1 MELWRHCARWL
12 IDCRVLPPNHRV
24 ILDTAQVCDLA
35 QALRD
40 GVLLC
45 QLLNNLMPHSVNL
58 SEINVRPQMSQFL
71 CLKNI
76 RTFLSNCIEKFGM
89 RRADLFEA
97 FDLFDVRDFG
107 KVINTLSML
116 SWTQVAQS
124 KGLSP
129 FPTEDYEADDDI
141 YSGLSDQ
148 IDDTGEEDEDLYD
161 CVDLDEEEGHEIYEV
176 LMKGDEQPAPL
187 KDGKMTSD
195 DMKRCCLH
203 ELYQTE
209 EKYTDTL
216 GSICQYFMKPLQ
228 NFLRRDKI
236 SDIFINI
243 EDLRKLHQ
251 NFLLDT
257 KNFTSLKTS
266 QNLHQVFLQYKEKFL
281 IYGTY
286 CSHVES
292 ASKRLE
298 QISQEHEGFRMK
310 LEECSQRANNGRFSL
325 RDLLMVPMQRVLKYH
340 LLLQELVKH
349 TTEPTEKEN
358 LKLALDAMRDL
369 AQCVN
374 EVKRDNE
381 TIKQITNFQCC
392 IENLNESLAQYGR
405 PKTDGELKITTAE
418 KKSKLDRYAFLLDQA
433 LLICKRKGDS
443 YDLKEFIKLQN
454 YQIRDDSCGEKDNK
468 KWSHM
473 FYLIDSRGSHGYELY
488 FKTRE
493 LKKKWMEQFEMA
505 LSNIY
510 PEDAHANGHDFQ
522 MYSFENTATC
532 RSCQMLLRGMFFQGY
547 RCVNCRAPAHKECLG
562 RVPCCGR
569 QDGAGAALKKK
580 AGRGPPSKRAETG
593 LTKME
598 TCHNYVGIPPPPIAF
613 GPPLQMQ
620 KGDVIELTKAEAEQ
634 NWWEGRNTST
644 NEIGFFPCNLVKPY
658 IYNALACSNLSS
670 FIWYAGPMERK
681 EAEYLLANRSDGTF
695 LVRQRVKDSGEFAI
709 SLKFNQEIKHMKVT
723 VLEGLWRLTEKK
735 GFKGLPELVGFYQ
748 QNSLKD
754 CFKLLDTMLQF
765 PYKEPEKKENIKLAE
780 QRVKYLGSARA
791 RYDFCARDRTELTLK
806 EGDVIRILNK
816 KGHQGWWKGEV
827 YGKIG
832 WFPSNYV
839 EDDFSEYC

>member
-12 IDCRVLPPNHRV
+12 IQCRVLPPNHRV
-24 ILDTAQVCDLA
+24 TLDTAQVCDLA

-45 QLLNNLMPHSVNL
+45 QLLNNLMPHAVNL
-58 SEINVRPQMSQFL
+58 REINVRPQMSQFL

-76 RTFLSNCIEKFGM
+76 RTFLTTCSDKFGM

-107 KVINTLSML
+107 KVIDTLSIL
-116 SWTQVAQS
+116 SWTQISQS
-124 KGLSP
+124 RGFEP
-129 FPTEDYEADDDI
+129 FPTEELAAEEDI

-161 CVDLDEEEGHEIYEV
+161 CVEMEEEEGNEIYED
-176 LMKGDEQPAPL
+176 LMKTEQPPAPASG
-187 KDGKMTSD
+187 GKMTAE
-195 DMKRCCLH
+195 DMRRCCIQ

-216 GSICQYFMKPLQ
+216 GCICQYFMRPLQ
-228 NFLRRDKI
+228 TFLRRQEM
-236 SDIFINI
+236 SSIFMNI
-243 EDLRKLHQ
+243 EDLLTLHQ
-251 NFLLDT
+251 SFLAEMKSCILN
-257 KNFTSLKTS
+257 KNQPSLY
-266 QNLHQVFLQYKEKFL
+266 QVFMRYKEKFL

-286 CSHVES
+286 CSQVEF
-292 ASKRLE
+292 ATKQLE
-298 QISQEHEGFRMK
+298 QTSQEHEGVRMK

-381 TIKQITNFQCC
+381 TLKQITNFQLS
-392 IENLNESLAQYGR
+392 IENLTDSLALFGR
-405 PKTDGELKITTAE
+405 PKTDGELKITTVE
-418 KKSKLDRYAFLLDQA
+418 KKSKLDRYAFLLDRA
-433 LLICKRKGDS
+433 LLICKRKGDTF
-443 YDLKEFIKLQN
+443 DLKEFIKLQS
-454 YQIRDDSCGEKDNK
+454 YQIRDDSAGERENK

-473 FYLIDSRGSHGYELY
+473 FLLIDTRGSQGYELF

-510 PEDAHANGHDFQ
+510 PDDALANGHDFQ
-522 MYSFENTATC
+522 MYSFEETATC
-532 RSCQMLLRGMFFQGY
+532 KACQMLLRGLFFQGY
-547 RCVNCRAPAHKECLG
+547 RCCRCRAPAHKECLG
-562 RVPCCGR
+562 RVPCCGK
-569 QDGAGAALKKK
+569 QDSCSSTNKKQK
-580 AGRGPPSKRAETG
+580 PGRGAQSKKTDSG

-598 TCHNYVGIPPPPIAF
+598 TFQEYFGLPPPPIAF
-613 GPPLQMQ
+613 GPALRME
-620 KGDVIELTKAEAEQ
+620 KGHIIELTKAEADQ
-634 NWWEGRNTST
+634 HWWEGRNTSS
-644 NEIGFFPCNLVKPY
+644 NEIGFFPCSHVKPFV
-658 IYNALACSNLSS
+658 STPVPDLSL
-670 FIWYAGPMERK
+670 FPWYAGPMERK
-681 EAEYLLANRSDGTF
+681 EAEQSLANRSDGTF
-695 LVRQRVKDSGEFAI
+695 LVRQRVKDAGEFAI
-709 SLKFNQEIKHMKVT
+709 SIKFNMEVKHMKVT
-723 VLEGLWRLTEKK
+723 PQDGLWKLTEKK
-735 GFKGLPELVGFYQ
+735 GFKGLPDLVGFYQ
-748 QNSLKD
+748 QNTLKD
-754 CFKLLDTMLQF
+754 CFKLLDTTLQF
-765 PYKEPEKKENIKLAE
+765 PFKEPENRENPKTDK
-780 QRVKYLGSARA
+780 RMKYFGSARA

-806 EGDVIRILNK
+806 EGDIIRILSK
-816 KGHQGWWKGEV
+816 KGQQGWWKGEV

>member
-1 MELWRHCARWL
+1 MELWRQCARWL

-24 ILDTAQVCDLA
+24 TLDTAQVCDLA

-45 QLLNNLMPHSVNL
+45 QLLNNLMPHSLNL
-58 SEINVRPQMSQFL
+58 GEINVRPQMSQFL

-76 RTFLSNCIEKFGM
+76 RTFLSTCSEKFGM

-97 FDLFDVRDFG
+97 FDLFDVKDFG

-116 SWTQVAQS
+116 AWTQIAQS
-124 KGLSP
+124 KGFMP
-129 FPTEDYEADDDI
+129 FPTEDLENDDDI

-161 CVDLDEEEGHEIYEV
+161 CVDMDEEEGNEIYEV
-176 LMKGDEQPAPL
+176 LMNDDHPAPQ
-187 KDGKMTSD
+187 KDGKMTTD
-195 DMKRCCLH
+195 DMKRCCLQ

-216 GSICQYFMKPLQ
+216 GSICQD
-228 NFLRRDKI
+228 LRRHHQDFLAQMKLCI
-236 SDIFINI
+236 SP
-243 EDLRKLHQ
+243 
-251 NFLLDT
+251 
-257 KNFTSLKTS
+257 KNT
-266 QNLHQVFLQYKEKFL
+266 QNLHQVFIRNKEKFL
-281 IYGTY
+281 IYGPY
-286 CSHVES
+286 CSQVES
-292 ASKRLE
+292 ASKTLE
-298 QISQEHEGFRMK
+298 QTSQVHEDVRMK

-349 TTEPTEKEN
+349 TVEPTEKEN
-358 LKLALDAMRDL
+358 LKQALDAMRDL

-381 TIKQITNFQCC
+381 SLKQLTTFQLS
-392 IENLNESLAQYGR
+392 IEHLAESLALYGR
-405 PKTDGELKITTAE
+405 PKTDGELKIITSE

-433 LLICKRKGDS
+433 LLICKRKGDT
-443 YDLKEFIKLQN
+443 YDLKEFIRLQN
-454 YQIRDDSCGEKDNK
+454 YEIRDDPSGDRDNK

-473 FYLIDSRGSHGYELY
+473 FYLIDARACLGYELY

-505 LSNIY
+505 VSNIH
-510 PEDAHANGHDFQ
+510 PEHAHANGHDFQ
-522 MYSFENTATC
+522 MHSFESTATC
-532 RSCQMLLRGMFFQGY
+532 KACQMLLRGIFFQGY
-547 RCVNCRAPAHKECLG
+547 KCSSCRAPAHKECLG
-562 RVPCCGR
+562 RVPCCG
-569 QDGAGAALKKK
+569 KK
-580 AGRGPPSKRAETG
+580 ADSFGKAFDISEKGCTPPSNRSDVG

-598 TCHNYVGIPPPPIAF
+598 TCQEYFGIPPPPIAF
-613 GPPLQMQ
+613 GPPLKMQ
-620 KGDVIELTKAEAEQ
+620 KGHVIELTKAEAEQ

-644 NEIGFFPCNLVKPY
+644 NEIGFFPCCHVIPY
-658 IYNALACSNLSS
+658 ICHPVPDLSLYS
-670 FIWYAGPMERK
+670 WYAGAMERK
-681 EAEYLLANRSDGTF
+681 EAEMLLSNRSDGTF
-695 LVRQRVKDSGEFAI
+695 LVRQRLKDSGEFAI
-709 SLKFNQEIKHMKVT
+709 SLKYNQEIKHMKVT
-723 VLEGLWRLTEKK
+723 VQEGIWRLTEKK
-735 GFKGLPELVGFYQ
+735 GFKGLPELVEFYQ
-748 QNSLKD
+748 HNSLRD

-765 PYKEPEKKENIKLAE
+765 PFKEPEKKENARMAAE
-780 QRVKYLGSARA
+780 DKRVKYFGSARA
-791 RYDFCARDRTELTLK
+791 RYDFCARDRTELSLK
-806 EGDVIRILNK
+806 EGDVIRILSK

-839 EDDFSEYC
+839 DDDFSEYC